1 MILLNYYF
9 CLVLIYYILYF
20 EYILMLYWILVL
32 RFINWTFLSFLVNQ
46 ILKNIILIVISLD
59 KWGVSFVYL
68 GLVLLIDLTYWGILI
83 KWILNILI
91 LKIVFLV
98 TCVVVFYFQ
107 KLFNR
112 VLKSKAASLRNKI
125 FPFRYWYILLFI
137 FIDLFLYF

>member
-1 MILLNYYF
+1 VILLYNYF
-9 CLVLIYYILYF
+9 CLVFIYYILYF
-20 EYILMLYWILVL
+20 KYILMLYWILVL

-59 KWGVSFVYL
+59 KWGVSFVFL
-68 GLVLLIDLTYWGILI
+68 GLVLLIDLTYWRILI

-91 LKIVFLV
+91 LKIVFLI

-112 VLKSKAASLRNKI
+112 VLKSEAAPLRNKI
-125 FPFRYWYILLFI
+125 FSFGYWCILLFI
-137 FIDLFLYF
+137 FIALFLYF

>member
-1 MILLNYYF
+1 MILLYNYF
-9 CLVLIYYILYF
+9 CLVFIYYILYF
-20 EYILMLYWILVL
+20 KYILMLYWILVL

-59 KWGVSFVYL
+59 KWGVSFVFL
-68 GLVLLIDLTYWGILI
+68 GLVLLIDLTYWRILI

-91 LKIVFLV
+91 LKIVFLI

-112 VLKSKAASLRNKI
+112 VLKSEAAPLRNKI
-125 FPFRYWYILLFI
+125 FSFGYWCILLFI
-137 FIDLFLYF
+137 FIALFLYF

>member
-59 KWGVSFVYL
+59 KWGVSFVFL
-68 GLVLLIDLTYWGILI
+68 GLVLLIDLTYWRILI

-91 LKIVFLV
+91 LKIVFLI

-112 VLKSKAASLRNKI
+112 VLKSEAAPLRNKI
-125 FPFRYWYILLFI
+125 FPFRYWCILLFI
-137 FIDLFLYF
+137 FIALFLYF